1 VDAGI
6 KPVLQ
11 NEEGSCYEP
20 VSSDFFRMLEIPVL
34 KGRGFTDWDSENSP
48 PVAVISES
56 VARRYFNGEDPVGKL
71 ISIGLWDFDD
81 IERREVVG
89 VVPDIRQSVV

>member
-1 VDAGI
+1 
-6 KPVLQ
+6 
-11 NEEGSCYEP
+11 